1 MAAWT
6 RLVSSYFSKPAPP
19 YLLSH
24 TSFLPPSYHLNYE
37 MRKAERQRVTR
48 RTRNFTGVL
57 TFQIC
62 QFSQTTTLTLPLSQ
76 SSRGVT
82 MCFDASTSS
91 VSGPTQTCFDSTST
105 LPPLAA
111 PPPPQFADSPPDE
124 VSFSHPANFSL
135 VDLPT
140 YPPSC
145 LV

>member
-1 MAAWT
+1 
-6 RLVSSYFSKPAPP
+6 
-19 YLLSH
+19 
-24 TSFLPPSYHLNYE
+24 

-124 VSFSHPANFSL
+124 VSFALPANFSL

-145 LV
+145 LVWDLSELKSFYFCFRRRTCPWRWRIESRGSRPVLL